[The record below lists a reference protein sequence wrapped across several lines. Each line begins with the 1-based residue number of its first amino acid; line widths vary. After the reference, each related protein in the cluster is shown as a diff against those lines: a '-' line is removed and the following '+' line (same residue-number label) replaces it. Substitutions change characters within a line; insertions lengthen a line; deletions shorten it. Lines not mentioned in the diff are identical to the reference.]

1 LQKYCCRKI
10 IEGATETLSLLSL
23 RLRIRYNIN
32 CAKGSSFTFLNFER
46 EHEREQKECRSSR
59 EKNKVALIYS
69 IAAVVLLKAKQNHR
83 HVQLPLRH
91 ALRKSAFALEI
102 YYILSTTPEEES
114 SRRRK
119 EEGGPSSSLAGWL
132 AGWLIIRYASS
143 DPFPF
148 PLMSRVN
155 LSESPF

>member
-1 LQKYCCRKI
+1 VAERGLQKYCCRKI
-10 IEGATETLSLLSL
+10 IEGATEPLSLLSL

-102 YYILSTTPEEES
+102 YYILSTTPKKN
-114 SRRRK
+114 SRGAAK
-119 EEGGPSSSLAGWL
+119 KKSAHLVL
-132 AGWLIIRYASS
+132 
-143 DPFPF
+143 
-148 PLMSRVN
+148 
-155 LSESPF
+155 